1 MATLAT
7 DAERD
12 AFAER
17 LVGALAGAF
26 DVYAIYIGDTLGF
39 YHALAGDTPLTAADL
54 AAETATHERYVREWC
69 EQQTVSGIIT
79 VDDPAKPAEDR
90 RYALPPAHVEI
101 LTDLESERF
110 MAPFAQLFVGAASPI
125 SAVVDAFRTGEGV
138 PREAYGDDY
147 REGQGRLNRTA
158 YLDLLGREW
167 IPSMPDVDAT
177 LQLENARVAD
187 VCCGH
192 GFAGIGVA
200 DTYPTVHVDAFD
212 TDEAAVESASRHVAE
227 FGLVDRVDV
236 QQADAASLRTDD
248 HYDLVLAFECIH
260 EFADPIGALSAMRD
274 LAGDYGTVLVMDR
287 RVGDGFGDE
296 LEYDWLT
303 YGWSMLHCLPVG
315 MADQPSAET
324 GAVMRTDTLRWYA
337 EEAGFDRVEVLPIE
351 HEHNRFYRLYP

>member
-17 LVGALAGAF
+17 LLGAMAGAF
-26 DVYAIYIGDTLGF
+26 DVFAIYIGDTLGF
-39 YHALAGDTPLTAADL
+39 YHALAGDSPLTAAEL
-54 AAETATHERYVREWC
+54 AAETDTHDRYVREWC
-69 EQQTVSGIIT
+69 EQQTVSGILA
-79 VDDPAKPAEDR
+79 VDDPAKPAEER
-90 RYALPPAHVEI
+90 RYSLPPAHVEI

-110 MAPFAQLFVGAASPI
+110 LAPFAQLFVGAATPI
-125 SAVVDAFRTGEGV
+125 SAVVEAFRTGEGV

-147 REGQGRLNRTA
+147 REGQGRLNRPA

-167 IPSMPDVDAT
+167 LQALPDVDAR
-177 LQLENARVAD
+177 LHLEDARVAD

-192 GFAGIGVA
+192 GFAAIGVA

-212 TDEAAVESASRHVAE
+212 TDGRAVESARRHVAE

-236 QQADAASLRTDD
+236 QQADVADLTTDEP
-248 HYDLVLAFECIH
+248 YDLVLAFECVH
-260 EFADPIGALSAMRD
+260 ELADPVGALSAMRD
-274 LAGDYGTVLVMDR
+274 LAGEHGSVLVMDR

-303 YGWSMLHCLPVG
+303 YGWSVLHCLPVG
-315 MADQPSAET
+315 LAEQPSAGT
-324 GAVMRTDTLRWYA
+324 GAVMRPDTLRFYA
-337 EEAGFDRVEVLPIE
+337 DEAGFERVEVLPIE
-351 HEHNRFYRLYP
+351 HERYRFYRLYP